1 MSIKCSEGKPV
12 HTPPQ
17 NYGLKMGIPQ
27 SFNKGFA
34 VPDMYTLGREKVSF
48 IFPYKISKS

>member
-34 VPDMYTLGREKVSF
+34 GHVNSGKGESF
-48 IFPYKISKS
+48 IYFSL